1 MKPGERFLLDMFEAE
16 STNSGYRFWAA
27 DDPSPVADVVTL
39 SERCDV
45 CMLTS
50 GLEFR
55 CTNLDEAERKIAI
68 CKYLGL

>member
-1 MKPGERFLLDMFEAE
+1 VRPGERFLLDMFEAE
-16 STNSGYRFWAA
+16 STEAGYRFWAP
-27 DDPSPVADVVTL
+27 DDPSPVADVTTRP
-39 SERCDV
+39 ERCDV

-55 CTNLDEAERKIAI
+55 CATLDEAERKIAA

>member
-1 MKPGERFLLDMFEAE
+1 MRAGERFLLDVFEAE
-16 STNSGYRFWAA
+16 SIETGYRFWAA
-27 DDPSPVADVVTL
+27 DDPSPVADVITRP
-39 SERCDV
+39 ERCDV

-55 CTNLDEAERKIAI
+55 CANLAEAERKIAI